1 VQISAL
7 ADSGRPNLAC
17 DATLGFDADMS
28 FCLLLLN
35 GSLRGTQGNSA
46 RLLQRA
52 AQALPASWHG
62 DALCLADYH
71 GTVEALAERLS
82 SADAFLIGS
91 GVYWGSWGSPL
102 QRFLE
107 VMSSYELSRCFLGK
121 PAGALISAD
130 SVGGLDVAQRLLGAF
145 SLLGCLLPP
154 LSSVVLSRAACA
166 ATAADPE
173 ANADVWQLE
182 DLPIVV
188 QNLVLAQG
196 FAGSPW
202 ATWPV
207 RKLAR
212 VEGEYPAHG
221 ALSAGLEQFG

>member
-1 VQISAL
+1 MTS
-7 ADSGRPNLAC
+7 R
-17 DATLGFDADMS
+17 
-28 FCLLLLN
+28 LLLLN
-35 GSLRGTQGNSA
+35 GSLRGSDGNTA
-46 RLLQRA
+46 HLLQRA
-52 AQALPASWHG
+52 AGALPATWQG
-62 DALCLADYH
+62 DTLCLADYH
-71 GTVEALAERLS
+71 GTVEALVERLS

-107 VMSSYELSRCFLGK
+107 VISSYELSRCFLGK

-166 ATAADPE
+166 ASAADPE

-182 DLPIVV
+182 DLEVVV
-188 QNLVLAQG
+188 QNLVLAQA
-196 FAGSPW
+196 FTEKSW
-202 ATWPV
+202 STWPV

-212 VEGEYPAHG
+212 IEGEYPAHG
-221 ALSAGLEQFG
+221 ALDAGLEKFG

>member
-1 VQISAL
+1 
-7 ADSGRPNLAC
+7 
-17 DATLGFDADMS
+17 MS
-28 FCLLLLN
+28 SRLLLLN
-35 GSLRGTQGNSA
+35 GSLRGTQGNTA

-52 AQALPASWHG
+52 AQALPATWHA
-62 DALCLADYH
+62 DALCLADYQ
-71 GTVEALAERLS
+71 GTVEALADQLA

-107 VMSSYELSRCFLGK
+107 VISCYELSPCFLGK

-154 LSSVVLSRAACA
+154 LCSVVLSRAACA
-166 ATAADPE
+166 ASAAEPA

-182 DLPIVV
+182 DLEVVV
-188 QNLVLAQG
+188 QNLVLAQA
-196 FAGSPW
+196 FSEKAWS
-202 ATWPV
+202 TWPV

-212 VEGEYPAHG
+212 IEGNYPAHG
-221 ALSAGLEQFG
+221 PLSAGLEKFG

>member
-1 VQISAL
+1 MT
-7 ADSGRPNLAC
+7 R
-17 DATLGFDADMS
+17 
-28 FCLLLLN
+28 CLLLLN
-35 GSLRGTQGNSA
+35 GSLRGAQGNTA

-52 AQALPASWHG
+52 ARALPASWHAE
-62 DALCLADYH
+62 ALCLADYR

-107 VMSSYELSRCFLGK
+107 VISSYELSRCFLGK
-121 PAGALISAD
+121 PAGSLISAD

-166 ATAADPE
+166 ASAADPE

-182 DLPIVV
+182 DLEVVV
-188 QNLVLAQG
+188 QNLVLAQA
-196 FAGSPW
+196 FAVATWS
-202 ATWPV
+202 TWPV

-212 VEGEYPAHG
+212 VEGQYPAHG
-221 ALSAGLEQFG
+221 PLGAGLEEFG

>member
-1 VQISAL
+1 
-7 ADSGRPNLAC
+7 
-17 DATLGFDADMS
+17 M
-28 FCLLLLN
+28 LLN
-35 GSLRGTQGNSA
+35 GSLRGTDGNTA

-52 AQALPASWHG
+52 ALALPVTWRA
-62 DALCLADYH
+62 DALCLAEYA
-71 GTVEALAERLS
+71 GTVEALAERLL

-107 VMSSYELSRCFLGK
+107 VITSYELSKCFLGK
-121 PAGALISAD
+121 PAGAVISAD

-173 ANADVWQLE
+173 ANRDVWQRE
-182 DLPIVV
+182 DLEVVV

-196 FAGSPW
+196 LTSAPW

-207 RKLAR
+207 RKLMHVA
-212 VEGEYPAHG
+212 GAYPAYG
-221 ALSAGLEQFG
+221 ALEAGLEKFG